1 MVLLDYIAN
10 KGVRLP
16 REGSSD
22 PGAVGARARGGRQG
36 RRRRRLPAHAIR

>member
-16 REGSSD
+16 REGSST
-22 PGAVGARARGGRQG
+22 PALWARVRAAAAARSASAPSSRPPT
-36 RRRRRLPAHAIR
+36 R

>member
-16 REGSSD
+16 REGSSTRRCGRACA
-22 PGAVGARARGGRQG
+22 PRPSKVGVGAVFP
-36 RRRRRLPAHAIR
+36 PATR